1 MGQRPTSPSQGQP
14 GALTRGGARPGRA
27 VGAAPASRVSCGT
40 RACACAATA
49 SGSGAR
55 RRDEAKPKWGRGGV
69 HGDAKVAAS
78 LIGGDAGEERRQG
91 GGATAL
97 GGCGRRR
104 LPAA

>member
-1 MGQRPTSPSQGQP
+1 
-14 GALTRGGARPGRA
+14 LTRGGARPGRA
-27 VGAAPASRVSCGT
+27 VGAAPASRVSRGT
-40 RACACAATA
+40 GPCACTATA

-55 RRDEAKPKWGRGGV
+55 WRDEAKPKRGRGGA

-78 LIGGDAGEERRQG
+78 LIGGDAGEEQRRG

-97 GGCGRRR
+97 GGCGQRC